1 MAEEAKSSPANGGNF
16 SLRIRGPR
24 DFYGGLA
31 LIALA
36 VFALWAAGDL
46 AGMRGFSFGPGTTPR
61 LFAWLL
67 IAVGAAISIS
77 GLFVDGPPLESYAL
91 RGPAFVVCAIV
102 VFAVTIRGFHF
113 SFFGFPLKIPELGLV
128 AATFFA
134 FMIAVMGSREYRLL
148 EIIVAGLAKAY
159 SFLTALL
166 RQQPWIESII
176 VAVAMTA
183 FCVVLFRYLLQL
195 PFPLWPA
202 F

>member
-36 VFALWAAGDL
+36 VFALWAGSDL

-61 LFAWLL
+61 LFAFLL
-67 IAVGAAISIS
+67 IVVGGAVAIS

-91 RGPAFVVCAIV
+91 RGPAYVVCAIV
-102 VFAVTIRGFHF
+102 VFAVTIRGYRFT
-113 SFFGFPLKIPELGLV
+113 FFGAEMRIPEFGLV
-128 AATFFA
+128 AATFLA
-134 FMIAVMGSREYRLL
+134 FMIAVMGGRQIRWL
-148 EIIVAGLAKAY
+148 ESLIA
-159 SFLTALL
+159 
-166 RQQPWIESII
+166 
-176 VAVAMTA
+176 AVAMTA

-195 PFPLWPA
+195 PFPLWPS

>member
-1 MAEEAKSSPANGGNF
+1 MAEEAKSSPASGGNF

-36 VFALWAAGDL
+36 VFALWAGSDL

-67 IAVGAAISIS
+67 IVVGAAIMIS
-77 GLFVDGPPLESYAL
+77 GLLTDGPPLESYAL

-113 SFFGFPLKIPELGLV
+113 SFFGFAVRIPELGLI
-128 AATFFA
+128 AATFLA
-134 FMIAVMGSREYRLL
+134 YMIAVMGGREIRWL
-148 EIIVAGLAKAY
+148 ESLIAG
-159 SFLTALL
+159 
-166 RQQPWIESII
+166 
-176 VAVAMTA
+176 VAMTA